1 MQWAVCF
8 LWQFLWAHT
17 IDASF
22 CYLVQMCSVCVY
34 VCALDCRHL
43 LPPAVSGPDS
53 SGPDEREATLRH
65 MVINDPDGSCLSL
78 E

>member
-1 MQWAVCF
+1 MQWAVYF
-8 LWQFLWAHT
+8 LWHT
-17 IDASF
+17 QLMHHVATW
-22 CYLVQMCSVCVY
+22 CRCAVRVY
-34 VCALDCRHL
+34 VCVLDCRHL